1 MIKNICLKCP
11 NQSLKIFFKMLRIY
25 IFLLSVDEVLPGRT
39 ILDKNPLPPIKTKNN
54 HDDPPKAVTTPDLP
68 SELDAT
74 TVRSPKRL
82 PKLEGRP
89 PTNLPFD
96 PIVTSQVPL
105 SVQESSSVNEE
116 NDSSRV
122 DLNSPTGS
130 NQSESK
136 SLDSAAKKY
145 LAPNENEV
153 EVEDDD
159 QASAQNEE
167 NEGKIK
173 KYLHSI

>member
-68 SELDAT
+68 SELDAA

-116 NDSSRV
+116 NDSNRG

-145 LAPNENEV
+145 LAPKENEV
-153 EVEDDD
+153 EVEDDE
-159 QASAQNEE
+159 ASAQNEE
-167 NEGKIK
+167 NMGKFF
-173 KYLHSI
+173 LNNSI

>member
-1 MIKNICLKCP
+1 M
-11 NQSLKIFFKMLRIY
+11 S
-25 IFLLSVDEVLPGRT
+25 LLSVDEVLPGRT

-68 SELDAT
+68 SELDAA
-74 TVRSPKRL
+74 VRSPKRL

-105 SVQESSSVNEE
+105 SVQESSVNEE
-116 NDSSRV
+116 NDSNRG

-136 SLDSAAKKY
+136 SLDSSAKKY
-145 LAPNENEV
+145 LAPNENDV
-153 EVEDDD
+153 EVEDDE
-159 QASAQNEE
+159 ASAQNEE
-167 NEGKIK
+167 NMGKFFLIIQFDLTGK
-173 KYLHSI
+173 N